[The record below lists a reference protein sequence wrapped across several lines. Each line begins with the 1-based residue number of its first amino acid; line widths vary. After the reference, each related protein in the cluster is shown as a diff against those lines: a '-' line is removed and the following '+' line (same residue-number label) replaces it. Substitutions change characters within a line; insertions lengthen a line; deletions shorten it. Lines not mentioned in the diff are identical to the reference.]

1 MKILCDKENIPCIL
15 VVGNINLETNFAHM
29 WNYVQMEDGQ
39 WYAVDCTWD
48 DLDDETNPVKYQYF
62 LKGSESFNSNHTPDN
77 TYITP
82 AFTYPELSD
91 TDYVY
96 ISDQPIV
103 TTSVTPQVT
112 SSVTTVSISVE
123 SSAVSKTT
131 VTSESNV
138 TLTTSAVSSVALTT
152 SSSGT
157 EVVIKG
163 DFNNNGKLDTG
174 DAVILQ
180 RKLVR
185 SLEISDTDLNYELN
199 DDKRLNIWDYVILLR
214 RIRSI

>member
-1 MKILCDKENIPCIL
+1 MK
-15 VVGNINLETNFAHM
+15 VH
-29 WNYVQMEDGQ
+29 
-39 WYAVDCTWD
+39 
-48 DLDDETNPVKYQYF
+48 
-62 LKGSESFNSNHTPDN
+62 
-77 TYITP
+77 
-82 AFTYPELSD
+82 
-91 TDYVY
+91 
-96 ISDQPIV
+96 
-103 TTSVTPQVT
+103 
-112 SSVTTVSISVE
+112 
-123 SSAVSKTT
+123 AVSKTT

-138 TLTTSAVSSVALTT
+138 TLTTSVVSSVALTT

-163 DFNNNGKLDTG
+163 DFNNNGRLDTG

>member
-1 MKILCDKENIPCIL
+1 
-15 VVGNINLETNFAHM
+15 
-29 WNYVQMEDGQ
+29 
-39 WYAVDCTWD
+39 
-48 DLDDETNPVKYQYF
+48 
-62 LKGSESFNSNHTPDN
+62 
-77 TYITP
+77 
-82 AFTYPELSD
+82 LS
-91 TDYVY
+91 
-96 ISDQPIV
+96 
-103 TTSVTPQVT
+103 QVT

-123 SSAVSKTT
+123 SFAVSKTT